1 MLSFPSDTI
10 LLKQIQNGYFD
21 AVGVLIS
28 KYERLLRT
36 IIRNEVGNPEVVDD
50 VYSETC
56 LAIVRRFRNKGTVD
70 IGTVSKWLKQ
80 VARSKCQDH
89 RRDEEKRQ
97 ELMEFAQKQHA
108 AVLEQELY
116 RALRQNE
123 VFAVIDEMET
133 IYKEVVELWVKGWT
147 SIEIGE
153 KLSIPESTVKSRK
166 RAIIRKVREHFGV
179 SLLHKKK

>member
-1 MLSFPSDTI
+1 MLSFSSDTI

-21 AVGVLIS
+21 AVGVLVS

-80 VARSKCQDH
+80 VARSKCQEH
-89 RRDEEKRQ
+89 WRNEEKRQ

-108 AVLEQELY
+108 AILDQELY
-116 RALRQNE
+116 RALHQNE
-123 VFAVIDEMET
+123 VFEVIDEMSS
-133 IYKEVVELWVKGWT
+133 IYKDVVELWVKGWT
-147 SIEIGE
+147 SAEIGG

-179 SLLHKKK
+179 SLSQE

>member
-1 MLSFPSDTI
+1 MLSFSSDTI
-10 LLKQIQNGYFD
+10 LLKQIQNGCFD

-36 IIRNEVGNPEVVDD
+36 IIRNEIGNPEVVDD

-80 VARSKCQDH
+80 VARSKCQEH
-89 RRDEEKRQ
+89 WRNEEKRQ
-97 ELMEFAQKQHA
+97 ELMEFAQRQHA
-108 AVLEQELY
+108 ASLERESL
-116 RALRQNE
+116 RGLRQDE
-123 VFAVIDEMET
+123 VFEVIDEMSST
-133 IYKEVVELWVKGWT
+133 YKDVVEWWVKGCT
-147 SIEIGE
+147 ATEIGE
-153 KLSIPESTVKSRK
+153 KLGIPESTVKSRK

-179 SLLHKKK
+179 SLLQD

>member
-10 LLKQIQNGYFD
+10 LLKQIQNGNFD

-28 KYERLLRT
+28 KHERLLRT
-36 IIRNEVGNPEVVDD
+36 IIRNEVRNPEVVDD

-56 LAIVRRFRNKGTVD
+56 LAIVRRFRNQGAVD

-89 RRDEEKRQ
+89 WRNEEKRQ

-108 AVLEQELY
+108 AALERESL
-116 RALRQNE
+116 RGLRQDE
-123 VFAVIDEMET
+123 VFEVIDEMSS
-133 IYKEVVELWVKGWT
+133 IYKNVVELWVKGWT

-153 KLSIPESTVKSRK
+153 KLGIPESTVKSRK
-166 RAIIRKVREHFGV
+166 RTIIKKVREHFGS
-179 SLLHKKK
+179 SLS